1 MQPLGA
7 ETHRPEP
14 VSLVRADE
22 VIQVVAD
29 LYAELHHCATEH
41 PMLGLQ
47 SLLERD
53 LGFDSLARVELLVR
67 LGRRFDVDLAY
78 SEVERFDTIADL
90 VTAVSAA
97 LKSGGQARRAEASP
111 THLKPI
117 GIPRPAPGAPVN
129 AATLNDV
136 LDWHL
141 EQHPQAIHAIL
152 LDDDHPTPLTY
163 AALAEGAQAI
173 AAALQAGGVLAGQAV
188 ALMLPTGI
196 AYLQTFLGVL
206 RAGAIPVPIYPPSS
220 IAQIEDHIHR
230 HTRILGNAGA
240 RALVTVPEAH
250 AAATS
255 LRARVPDLQ
264 HVWSVNELLR
274 GSTSRPTAC
283 ILTADSLALLQYTS
297 GSTGDPKGVML
308 THGQLLAN
316 IRALGQTIQVT
327 PEDVFVSW
335 LPLYHDMGLIGA
347 WLGSLYFGC
356 LLILMPPTAFLARP
370 ARWLRAIQEYR
381 GTLTGSPTFGYD
393 LCTRQVND
401 ADLEGIDL
409 SSVRFA
415 FCGAEAVYP
424 DTLERFGQRFASHGF
439 RAQALAP
446 AYGLAEAAVALTVPP
461 VGRGLRVD
469 RIDRQLMARTGRAKS
484 VAPEDAHALRFVSCG
499 PALPGYQI
507 RVLDETGAQ
516 LTERFEGSLQFK
528 GPSATDGYY
537 SNPEATARLRH
548 GDWLETGD
556 RGYIADGELYV
567 TGRSKDMIIRRGQHI
582 YAEEI
587 ENALGELAGVRK
599 GCVVVFGSKAINAST
614 ERLIVFAETPYT
626 EVVERSKLVRRI
638 NECVVGCIAEPPEEV
653 VLGKPY
659 SILKTSSGKLRRDAT
674 RLAYEKGTL
683 GRAPSAPVLQMAH
696 LMLENLQLRLHR
708 LHTAGLH
715 LVYGLYA
722 GCALLAFGLPLALLI
737 PLFSDRSR
745 IWRWVHRAAR
755 GLLRTLGIPLTLET
769 EAAVDFSLPQ
779 VIVFNHCSYADAVV
793 VAAVLCGPQ
802 VFTAKSELQQAP
814 FTRFYLSKLGALFI
828 DRSAPTHSA
837 AEVEAMTAVIQGGS
851 PVVVFP
857 EGTFTAETG
866 LRAFHLGAFQ
876 AAVAAHVPVIPI
888 ALQGTRSILRD
899 GTRLPHRT
907 PVRAM
912 VGAPLLARSDEDP
925 FTAAVRLRDDAREYI
940 LRHCG
945 EPDLSR

>member
-1 MQPLGA
+1 MQLLAA

-14 VSLVRADE
+14 ASVISADE
-22 VIQVVAD
+22 VIQVVTD
-29 LYAELHHCATEH
+29 LYSELHHSATEQ

-47 SLLERD
+47 SRLEGD
-53 LGFDSLARVELLVR
+53 LGFDSLARVELLAR
-67 LGRRFDVDLAY
+67 LGRRFDIQLSY
-78 SEVERFDTIADL
+78 SALERFDTIADL
-90 VTAVSAA
+90 VAAVNAA
-97 LKSGGQARRAEASP
+97 RANGAQERPAEASP

-117 GIPRPAPGAPVN
+117 GIPRPAPGTPVN

-136 LDWHL
+136 LNWHL

-152 LDDDHPTPLTY
+152 LEDDHPTPLTY

-173 AAALQAGGVLAGQAV
+173 AAALQAGGVLPGQAV

-196 AYLQTFLGVL
+196 AYLQTFFGVL

-220 IAQIEDHIHR
+220 ISQLEDHIHR
-230 HTRILGNAGA
+230 HTRVLGNA
-240 RALVTVPEAH
+240 RATALITVPEAH
-250 AAATS
+250 AVATS
-255 LRARVPDLQ
+255 LQARVPGLQ
-264 HVWSVNELLR
+264 HVWSVTELLQ
-274 GSTSRPTAC
+274 GSTSKPIPC

-316 IRALGQTIQVT
+316 IRALGQTLQAT
-327 PEDVFVSW
+327 PDDVFVSW

-347 WLGSLYFGC
+347 WLGSLYFSC
-356 LLILMPPTAFLARP
+356 LLILMSPTAFLARP
-370 ARWLRAIQEYR
+370 ARWLQAIQEYR

-393 LCTRQVND
+393 LCTRQVSD
-401 ADLEGIDL
+401 TDLEGIDL

-424 DTLERFGQRFASHGF
+424 DTLERFGQRFATRGF
-439 RAQALAP
+439 RAQAFAP

-469 RIDRQLMARTGRAKS
+469 RIDRQLMARTGRAKP
-484 VAPEDAHALRFVSCG
+484 VASEDAHALRFVSCG
-499 PALPGYQI
+499 PPLPGYQI
-507 RVLDETGAQ
+507 RILDETGAQ
-516 LTERFEGSLQFK
+516 LTERCEGSLQFK
-528 GPSATDGYY
+528 GPSATGGYY
-537 SNPEATARLRH
+537 GNPEATARLRH
-548 GDWLETGD
+548 GEWLETGD

-582 YAEEI
+582 YPEEI

-599 GCVVVFGSKAINAST
+599 GCVVVFGSKAADTST

-626 EVVERSKLVRRI
+626 EVEERSKLVRRI
-638 NECVVGCIAEPPEEV
+638 NQCVVGCIGEPPEEV
-653 VLGKPY
+653 VFGTPY
-659 SILKTSSGKLRRDAT
+659 SVLKTSSGKLRRDAT
-674 RLAYEKGTL
+674 RLAYEKGNL
-683 GRAPSAPVLQMAH
+683 GRAPSAPSIQMAH
-696 LMLENLQLRLHR
+696 LMLEGLQIRLHR
-708 LHTAGLH
+708 LYTAGVH
-715 LVYGLYA
+715 LAYGLYA
-722 GCALLAFGLPLALLI
+722 GCALLAFVLPLALII
-737 PLFSDRSR
+737 PLLLDQSR
-745 IWRWVHRAAR
+745 IWRWVHQSAR
-755 GLLRTLGIPLTLET
+755 GLLHVLGIPLTV
-769 EAAVDFSLPQ
+769 EAQTAVDFSPPQ
-779 VIVFNHCSYADAVV
+779 VIVFNHCGYADAVV

-802 VFTAKSELQQAP
+802 VFTAKSELQQ
-814 FTRFYLSKLGALFI
+814 TRLTAFYLRKLGALFI
-828 DRSAPTHSA
+828 DRFAPAQSA
-837 AEVEAMTAVIQGGS
+837 AEVEEMTAVIQRGS

-888 ALQGTRSILRD
+888 ALQGTRAILRD
-899 GTRLPHRT
+899 GTRLPHRA
-907 PVRAM
+907 PVRAI
-912 VGAPLLARSDEDP
+912 VGPPLRARPDEDP
-925 FTAAVRLRDDAREYI
+925 FTAAVRLRDEAREYI